1 MDGRDNDVVSDGQ
14 IPLSVGRV
22 TINSVELSWPSSSEF
37 NLYSV
42 ESGGASAHTGT
53 DNKVVIT
60 GLNPNTKYY
69 FAVRGRR
76 ANMGWTPVYTTTL
89 VETVSAEFPIWA
101 TELSRTSVVFNWSN
115 SGFGVHTQV
124 DDGPIRYFSPG
135 TTRQSVSNLRPG
147 QLVRFKA
154 RLEGSELWNEFVVRT
169 LRNKPT
175 PPTFFEAF
183 DKGPSQVSL
192 FWNDGTVDGGALKYK
207 LTRDGEFVERPV
219 RPYTDTSPMQG
230 RDHVYCLYT
239 VDDQFHESDPICIT
253 VKFEDFTAPTAPSD
267 LRTSNLGLILS
278 WAASYDSSGPVDYI
292 VDRGV
297 GHELGRTKETEFAVT
312 GLELGERYEFGVTAI
327 DKAGHLS
334 ERAIIHYPALGVPV
348 KGKP

>member
-1 MDGRDNDVVSDGQ
+1 MNDLEVKPVGLKSTPIPIPIHISD
-14 IPLSVGRV
+14 LTRTEV
-22 TINSVELSWPSSSEF
+22 TLHW
-37 NLYSV
+37 
-42 ESGGASAHTGT
+42 AHTNGPT
-53 DNKVVIT
+53 LVY
-60 GLNPNTKYY
+60 LNGVRHGFDFGVRSHRFVGFEPGQKIHFLVMPGSSPTPYGPNELD
-69 FAVRGRR
+69 V
-76 ANMGWTPVYTTTL
+76 TTL
-89 VETVSAEFPIWA
+89 
-101 TELSRTSVVFNWSN
+101 
-115 SGFGVHTQV
+115 
-124 DDGPIRYFSPG
+124 
-135 TTRQSVSNLRPG
+135 
-147 QLVRFKA
+147 K
-154 RLEGSELWNEFVVRT
+154 
-169 LRNKPT
+169 NKPT

-183 DKGPSQVSL
+183 DKFSDQVSF
-192 FWNDGTVDGGALKYK
+192 FWNDGTVDGGSVRYK
-207 LTRDGEFVERPV
+207 LTRDGDSLERPV

-239 VDDQFHESDPICIT
+239 VDNLHQESDPICIT

-334 ERAIIHYPALGVPV
+334 ERAIIHYPGLGVPV

>member
-1 MDGRDNDVVSDGQ
+1 MDGCDNSVVSDGQ
-14 IPLSVGRV
+14 IPLSVGKV
-22 TINSVELSWPSSSEF
+22 TTNSVELSWPLSSEF
-37 NLYSV
+37 DLYSV
-42 ESGGASAHTGT
+42 ESGAGPGWAGT
-53 DNKVVIT
+53 DDKVVIT

-76 ANMGWTPVYTTTL
+76 ANNMGWTPVYRTTL
-89 VETVSAEFPIWA
+89 VETVSAQFPIWA
-101 TELSRTSVVFNWSN
+101 TELSRTSVVFNWDSN
-115 SGFGVHTQV
+115 GRGIYGQLNDGAVHYFTPGRTQWAV
-124 DDGPIRYFSPG
+124 HQLPQGR
-135 TTRQSVSNLRPG
+135 
-147 QLVRFKA
+147 LVRFKA
-154 RLEGSELWNEFVVRT
+154 RLEDSEIWNEFDVRT

-192 FWNDGTVDGGALKYK
+192 FWNDGTVDGGSVRYK
-207 LTRDGEFVERPV
+207 LTRDGESLERPV
-219 RPYTDTSPMQG
+219 RPYTDTRPMQG

-239 VDDQFHESDPICIT
+239 VDDQFHESDSICIT

-278 WAASYDSSGPVDYI
+278 WAASYDSSGDVEYLVDEGGG
-292 VDRGV
+292 DP
-297 GHELGRTKETEFAVT
+297 GRTKETEFAFT
-312 GLELGERYEFGVTAI
+312 DLELGKRYEFGVTAI